1 MGYVDTSVFV
11 PLLAAEPTSPACAEF
26 WRTAD
31 AVVSCR
37 IVYAETAAALAGVE
51 RSGRLTGAA
60 HRRARTDMDALY
72 AEFEIVD
79 VDEALVRRAAEL
91 AHRLRLRGYDAVHCA
106 AAAQLQE
113 PDLVAAS
120 GDRQLLAAWRELGI
134 DTFDPAAPA
143 PP

>member
-60 HRRARTDMDALY
+60 HRRARTNMDALY

-79 VDEALVRRAAEL
+79 VDDVLVRRAADL
-91 AHRLRLRGYDAVHCA
+91 AHRLRLRGSDAVHCA
-106 AAAQLQE
+106 AAALVDA

-120 GDRQLLAAWRELGI
+120 GDRRLLTAWRELGVA
-134 DTFDPAAPA
+134 TYDPAAPS
-143 PP
+143 